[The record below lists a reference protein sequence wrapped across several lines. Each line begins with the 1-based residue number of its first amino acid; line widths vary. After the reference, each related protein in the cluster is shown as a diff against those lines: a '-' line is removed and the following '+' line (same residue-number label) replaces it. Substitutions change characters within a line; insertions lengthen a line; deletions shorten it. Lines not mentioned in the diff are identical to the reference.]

1 MTKVKDILTTVLVFG
16 TMMSVIAGVM
26 VLNVMHY
33 TL

>member
-16 TMMSVIAGVM
+16 TMMSIIAGVLI
-26 VLNVMHY
+26 LNVMHY

>member
-16 TMMSVIAGVM
+16 TMMSIIAGVM
-26 VLNVMHY
+26 ILNVMHY

>member
-26 VLNVMHY
+26 VLNVLHY